1 MLPYSLVLRH
11 HAPGMSAPGLQP
23 PSEITAEWTVH
34 AQLTLSSTNRS
45 SDASSSATGITT
57 NEGCNE
63 RFGEQVPGHTTNI
76 SEGAVGGGECYDL
89 NPPQPST
96 PLTTSSSSAVGNPV
110 KVVYKFSTTD
120 RPLQQKQSPTA
131 PTSPVASAGGVGGK
145 SNVIFTTDPSPTTS
159 TTPVTLAQTPTT
171 GEGPPPPDADN
182 AVPLSFPKCT
192 STCSIVLTACTD
204 LLPTSSETLPI
215 IVNKCESIN
224 NIVVDKSTNFP
235 EKLIRK
241 SISPHLNPLVSPSNT
256 IRSQQS
262 NSVRDTSAAK
272 KKPRTVHIDV
282 YCTGSDAESGSE
294 CGSCCSFHDE
304 AKSLPSSG
312 TSSASS
318 SHSSVSS
325 GSRFDTSHMMELK
338 AATHPINDPTH
349 PTVYESEEM
358 RVRHKRAGKHE
369 VPRRLMQQTN
379 DQNTLSTIGSLKR
392 TGSARHGRI
401 RRNTTTDEITESKKL
416 LFSKHLG
423 EAPKPEEQI
432 QEAFSKYFRRDVSDD
447 AISSN
452 YALSADRSTRRDIT
466 GSSLSSAFACGGFY
480 ENDEDRETPSRLNRS
495 GTTATQSDS
504 FEYDNSEDRYRI
516 HEMERVWKQQHWKS
530 PSVERRL
537 LQLHN
542 PQVSQSA
549 CQSPDSDHNLT
560 ESDHSFVYDEAP
572 HAQASNPSL
581 NEYSDSSPSTVKS
594 ASQRVTGAPT
604 SRAVFLQQQ
613 AVLAATLHQKHREFS
628 PVEGYTDEYLA
639 IARRFGS
646 LITGRRKPGTHMG
659 PVRNPECPCE
669 HCRRWVLERDGNG
682 ISGSV
687 LRERAL
693 SVDAATVTPN
703 GIVDM
708 RRQFHLRNT
717 NAQGRLSES
726 SRKLDLLRKALEL
739 RRLELPPDCPTAQQL
754 KAELQ
759 NVQAS
764 SPGPVQYT
772 MRNSF
777 RGSAHG
783 RPAQSQQSFSRCA
796 AVTGKLEVRLMG
808 CQDLLEDVP
817 GRSRRDK
824 DAGSSSPG
832 DLKSFVKGVTSRSSS
847 KSYSVKDE
855 TSSEIM
861 AVIKLDNITVGQ
873 TSWRPCSQQA
883 WDQRFSIDLDRSREL
898 EIGVYWRDWRS
909 LCAVKF
915 LRLEEFIDDI
925 RHGMALQL
933 EPQGVLFAE
942 IKFLNPMISRKPK
955 LQRQRMIFN
964 KQQVK
969 NIPRAKQMN
978 INVATW
984 GRLLKRN
991 TTSSSTT
998 AAATGPGALATTP
1011 SSGTAPVASG
1021 MLANQTSG
1029 STVTT
1034 PSTPG
1039 SIGLS
1044 YDPLQDDPAE
1054 TLGESA
1060 DHNIVGLGGGR
1071 PLGIHGVSVLPESPS
1086 SHSLLNQGTPTSAL
1100 TGGRPLPPPQSIST
1114 PSSFRQKK
1122 QPMPS
1127 PRQATPPKID
1137 PELEYALSKF
1147 DFLHQHDSLS
1157 GVGLYDKQLQ
1167 QQEKLLTA
1175 VSSTGAAETDR
1186 EQINNCDS
1194 TPLADTEEDDSD
1206 VPPLPST
1213 PPPML
1218 RSNGSHPSS
1227 TITPPAAVLQKS
1239 LSEDLLRPVLSM
1251 PPPILYGGCVYSNR
1265 DSYYSTVSSTGSP
1278 IVEEPPSP
1286 APNQHLQYDA
1296 PFPEDSLTYDSII
1309 EILPFDQFTIGG
1321 NVVPPPLPPP
1331 HHHHHHPSTALV
1343 AQQAS
1348 LAAAAAVQAQ
1358 QQQQFYQQQQQLLL
1372 HQAPV
1377 GPQHVA
1383 GGSQTSSAVVAGM
1396 ADVGGSA
1403 AAAGSGVGIGPPV
1416 NRRAAGPTAARTLQ
1430 YRDSAYESR
1439 RQSQAQAGAGM
1450 SLDSFR
1456 LLSVLGRGHF
1466 GKVILAQYKNTGEY
1480 FAIKA
1485 LKKGDIIARDEV
1497 ESLLSEKRIF
1507 EVANTMR
1514 HPFLVNLFSCFQTDQ
1529 HVCFVM
1535 EYAAGGDLMMHIHT
1549 DVFSEPRAVFY
1560 AACVVLGL
1568 QYLHESKIIYR
1579 DLKLDN
1585 LLLDTE
1591 GYVKIA
1597 DFGLCKEGMGFGDRT
1612 GTFCGTPEFL
1622 APEVLTE
1629 TSYTRAVDWWGLG
1642 VLIFEMLV
1650 GESPFPGDDE
1660 EEVFDSI
1667 VNDEVRYPRFLSLEA
1682 IAIMRRLLRKNPER
1696 RLGSSERDAEDVK
1709 RQAFFR
1715 NIVWDDLLLRK
1726 VKPPFVP
1733 TIRSQEDV
1741 SNFDEEFTSEKPAL
1755 TPPKDPRVL
1764 TETEQTYF
1772 KDFTYMADWC

>member
-1 MLPYSLVLRH
+1 
-11 HAPGMSAPGLQP
+11 MSAPGPQP

-34 AQLTLSSTNRS
+34 AQLTLSSVSPATSTSTSNNNRRP
-45 SDASSSATGITT
+45 SDVAPSPSPVPA
-57 NEGCNE
+57 EGCTE
-63 RFGEQVPGHTTNI
+63 GDQQQQQQSAPPGRNGGD
-76 SEGAVGGGECYDL
+76 GADSNL
-89 NPPQPST
+89 LSPQT
-96 PLTTSSSSAVGNPV
+96 AVGNPV
-110 KVVYKFSTTD
+110 KVVYKFSTAD
-120 RPLQQKQSPTA
+120 HPLQQKQSTVLSTGA
-131 PTSPVASAGGVGGK
+131 PGRGAGGGTGGGK
-145 SNVIFTTDPSPTTS
+145 SNVIFNTDPSSPS
-159 TTPVTLAQTPTT
+159 SPVALAQTPT
-171 GEGPPPPDADN
+171 GEGPPPPGAEN
-182 AVPLSFPKCT
+182 AAQLFPKCT

-204 LLPTSSETLPI
+204 LLPTSDTTLPI
-215 IVNKCESIN
+215 IVNKCESTN
-224 NIVVDKSTNFP
+224 NIVVDKGTNFP
-235 EKLIRK
+235 EKSASNSKDVSCQTSDWETSSRKEEADGGAATGSIKRRGMPQKSTTDGHLLSPPPRRREDRFDSLIRK
-241 SISPHLNPLVSPSNT
+241 SVSPLINPLVSPSNT

-262 NSVRDTSAAK
+262 SVRGDTSAAK

-294 CGSCCSFHDE
+294 CGSCCSSNDG
-304 AKSLPSSG
+304 AKSLPSSEG
-312 TSSASS
+312 GSSASS

-338 AATHPINDPTH
+338 AAAAASAAPPNLDSSHP

-369 VPRRLMQQTN
+369 VPRRLMQQN
-379 DQNTLSTIGSLKR
+379 IDQNTLSTIGSLKR
-392 TGSARHGRI
+392 TPSARHGRP
-401 RRNTTTDEITESKKL
+401 RRNTATDEITESKQI

-423 EAPKPEEQI
+423 EEVPKQQTEEQI
-432 QEAFSKYFRRDVSDD
+432 QDTFSTYFRRDVSDD

-452 YALSADRSTRRDIT
+452 YALSADRSTRRDVT
-466 GSSLSSAFACGGFY
+466 GSSLSSAFACGGLY
-480 ENDEDRETPSRLNRS
+480 EDDEEAETRSKLNRS

-516 HEMERVWKQQHWKS
+516 HEMERVWQQQHWKS

-537 LQLHN
+537 LQMHN
-542 PQVSQSA
+542 PAVQPPS
-549 CQSPDSDHNLT
+549 CPSPDSEHNLT

-572 HAQASNPSL
+572 HPHASNPSL
-581 NEYSDSSPSTVKS
+581 NEYSDSSPSTIKS
-594 ASQRVTGAPT
+594 VSQRACG
-604 SRAVFLQQQ
+604 SLSLLQQQ
-613 AVLAATLHQKHREFS
+613 AVLAATLQQKREFS

-669 HCRRWVLERDGNG
+669 HCRRWVLERDSVGG
-682 ISGSV
+682 TSSGV

-693 SVDAATVTPN
+693 SVDASGDHGPS

-708 RRQFHLRNT
+708 RRQFHLRNAL
-717 NAQGRLSES
+717 AQGRLSES
-726 SRKLDLLRKALEL
+726 SRKLDLLRKALDL

-777 RGSAHG
+777 RGSAQG
-783 RPAQSQQSFSRCA
+783 RPAQSHQSFSRCA

-978 INVATW
+978 INIATW

-991 TTSSSTT
+991 TTSSVPTT
-998 AAATGPGALATTP
+998 AGTGGTVP
-1011 SSGTAPVASG
+1011 SPGTAIAP

-1039 SIGLS
+1039 STALS
-1044 YDPLQDDPAE
+1044 YDPLQDDPTE

-1060 DHNIVGLGGGR
+1060 DHNVVGLGGGR
-1071 PLGIHGVSVLPESPS
+1071 PLGIHGVGVLPESPS
-1086 SHSLLNQGTPTSAL
+1086 SHSLQNQGTPTA
-1100 TGGRPLPPPQSIST
+1100 GRPIQPPQSIST

-1157 GVGLYDKQLQ
+1157 GVSLYDKQLSPQ
-1167 QQEKLLTA
+1167 WDTPRPPLPVTPPPPT
-1175 VSSTGAAETDR
+1175 VIRNSGHV
-1186 EQINNCDS
+1186 NNCDS
-1194 TPLADTEEDDSD
+1194 INNNDSSYADEED
-1206 VPPLPST
+1206 VPPLPAT
-1213 PPPML
+1213 PPPVL
-1218 RSNGSHPSS
+1218 RSTGNTSGQS
-1227 TITPPAAVLQKS
+1227 TIVVATTPPPAVLQKS
-1239 LSEDLLRPVLSM
+1239 LSGDLLRPVLAM
-1251 PPPILYGGCVYSNR
+1251 PPPVLYAGGYNR

-1286 APNQHLQYDA
+1286 APSQYRQQYA
-1296 PFPEDSLTYDSII
+1296 PFPEGDLTYDNII
-1309 EILPFDQFTIGG
+1309 EAMWCHRHCHPITI
-1321 NVVPPPLPPP
+1321 
-1331 HHHHHHPSTALV
+1331 TK
-1343 AQQAS
+1343 
-1348 LAAAAAVQAQ
+1348 
-1358 QQQQFYQQQQQLLL
+1358 
-1372 HQAPV
+1372 
-1377 GPQHVA
+1377 PQ
-1383 GGSQTSSAVVAGM
+1383 
-1396 ADVGGSA
+1396 
-1403 AAAGSGVGIGPPV
+1403 
-1416 NRRAAGPTAARTLQ
+1416 R
-1430 YRDSAYESR
+1430 
-1439 RQSQAQAGAGM
+1439 
-1450 SLDSFR
+1450 
-1456 LLSVLGRGHF
+1456 
-1466 GKVILAQYKNTGEY
+1466 
-1480 FAIKA
+1480 
-1485 LKKGDIIARDEV
+1485 
-1497 ESLLSEKRIF
+1497 
-1507 EVANTMR
+1507 
-1514 HPFLVNLFSCFQTDQ
+1514 
-1529 HVCFVM
+1529 
-1535 EYAAGGDLMMHIHT
+1535 
-1549 DVFSEPRAVFY
+1549 
-1560 AACVVLGL
+1560 
-1568 QYLHESKIIYR
+1568 
-1579 DLKLDN
+1579 
-1585 LLLDTE
+1585 
-1591 GYVKIA
+1591 
-1597 DFGLCKEGMGFGDRT
+1597 
-1612 GTFCGTPEFL
+1612 
-1622 APEVLTE
+1622 
-1629 TSYTRAVDWWGLG
+1629 
-1642 VLIFEMLV
+1642 
-1650 GESPFPGDDE
+1650 
-1660 EEVFDSI
+1660 
-1667 VNDEVRYPRFLSLEA
+1667 
-1682 IAIMRRLLRKNPER
+1682 
-1696 RLGSSERDAEDVK
+1696 
-1709 RQAFFR
+1709 
-1715 NIVWDDLLLRK
+1715 
-1726 VKPPFVP
+1726 
-1733 TIRSQEDV
+1733 
-1741 SNFDEEFTSEKPAL
+1741 
-1755 TPPKDPRVL
+1755 
-1764 TETEQTYF
+1764 
-1772 KDFTYMADWC
+1772 

>member
-1 MLPYSLVLRH
+1 
-11 HAPGMSAPGLQP
+11 MSAPGPQP

-34 AQLTLSSTNRS
+34 AQLTLSSISPATS
-45 SDASSSATGITT
+45 TTSDNNKPPAHVPQTSAAEGCTEGEQPTPGPNISTPDDRGAAVDSNADGAAPILMASSSG
-57 NEGCNE
+57 
-63 RFGEQVPGHTTNI
+63 
-76 SEGAVGGGECYDL
+76 
-89 NPPQPST
+89 
-96 PLTTSSSSAVGNPV
+96 AVGNPV

-120 RPLQQKQSPTA
+120 HPLQQKQSTVSTA
-131 PTSPVASAGGVGGK
+131 EPAGGRN
-145 SNVIFTTDPSPTTS
+145 NVIFNTDPSSPS
-159 TTPVTLAQTPTT
+159 TPIALAQTPT
-171 GEGPPPPDADN
+171 GEGPPPPCAEN
-182 AVPLSFPKCT
+182 TTQHFPKCT

-204 LLPTSSETLPI
+204 LLPTTDTLPI
-215 IVNKCESIN
+215 IVNKCESTN

-235 EKLIRK
+235 EKSASNSKDVSCQTSDWESSRNESKEGAAGSLKRRAVPRK
-241 SISPHLNPLVSPSNT
+241 STTDGSLLSPPPRRREDRYDSLVRKSVSPMVNPLVSPSNT

-262 NSVRDTSAAK
+262 SVRDTSAAK

-294 CGSCCSFHDE
+294 CGSSCSSNE
-304 AKSLPSSG
+304 GAKSLPSSEA
-312 TSSASS
+312 SSPTS

-325 GSRFDTSHMMELK
+325 GSRLDTSHMMELK
-338 AATHPINDPTH
+338 AAAHPSNDPSH

-369 VPRRLMQQTN
+369 VPRRLMQQTI

-392 TGSARHGRI
+392 TGSARQGRP
-401 RRNTTTDEITESKKL
+401 RRNTATDEINESKQI

-423 EAPKPEEQI
+423 EVPQQQNEKQI
-432 QEAFSKYFRRDVSDD
+432 QDTFSTYFRRDMSDD

-452 YALSADRSTRRDIT
+452 YALSVDRSTRRDVT

-480 ENDEDRETPSRLNRS
+480 EDDEDGELRSKLNRS

-516 HEMERVWKQQHWKS
+516 HEMERVWKQHHWKS

-537 LQLHN
+537 LQMHN
-542 PQVSQSA
+542 PSLPSPS
-549 CQSPDSDHNLT
+549 CQSPDSERNLT

-572 HAQASNPSL
+572 HPHASNPSL

-594 ASQRVTGAPT
+594 ASQRASEGPA
-604 SRAVFLQQQ
+604 RAIMLQQQ
-613 AVLAATLHQKHREFS
+613 AVLAATLREQKREFS

-669 HCRRWVLERDGNG
+669 HCRRWVLERDAS
-682 ISGSV
+682 ISVNV

-693 SVDAATVTPN
+693 SVDGTGGAPN

-708 RRQFHLRNT
+708 RRQFHMRNY

-726 SRKLDLLRKALEL
+726 SRKLDLLRKALDL

-777 RGSAHG
+777 RGNAQG
-783 RPAQSQQSFSRCA
+783 RPAQSHQSFSRCA

-991 TTSSSTT
+991 TTSSTQTTSGSGPLASTVSPGTTT
-998 AAATGPGALATTP
+998 AA
-1011 SSGTAPVASG
+1011 S
-1021 MLANQTSG
+1021 ANQTSG
-1029 STVTT
+1029 SSVTT

-1039 SIGLS
+1039 SIVLP
-1044 YDPLQDDPAE
+1044 YDPLQDDPVE

-1060 DHNIVGLGGGR
+1060 DHNVIGLGGGR
-1071 PLGIHGVSVLPESPS
+1071 PLGIHGVGVLPESPS
-1086 SHSLLNQGTPTSAL
+1086 SHSLQNQGTPTA
-1100 TGGRPLPPPQSIST
+1100 GRPIPSHQSFST

-1157 GVGLYDKQLQ
+1157 GVSTYDKQQ
-1167 QQEKLLTA
+1167 QQQRE
-1175 VSSTGAAETDR
+1175 SSVTT
-1186 EQINNCDS
+1186 INKCDS
-1194 TPLADTEEDDSD
+1194 SNTTTRNDGNDED
-1206 VPPLPST
+1206 VPPLPAT
-1213 PPPML
+1213 PPPVL
-1218 RSNGSHPSS
+1218 PSFTGSQPVVSS
-1227 TITPPAAVLQKS
+1227 AVLQKS
-1239 LSEDLLRPVLSM
+1239 LSGDLLRPVLSM
-1251 PPPILYGGCVYSNR
+1251 PPPVIMYGGYNR

-1286 APNQHLQYDA
+1286 APGHQLHAA
-1296 PFPEDSLTYDSII
+1296 PFPDEAITSSHSNSSRSVAMWCHRHCPLII
-1309 EILPFDQFTIGG
+1309 ITIRRQRGG
-1321 NVVPPPLPPP
+1321 
-1331 HHHHHHPSTALV
+1331 AG
-1343 AQQAS
+1343 AS
-1348 LAAAAAVQAQ
+1348 G
-1358 QQQQFYQQQQQLLL
+1358 
-1372 HQAPV
+1372 APV
-1377 GPQHVA
+1377 
-1383 GGSQTSSAVVAGM
+1383 
-1396 ADVGGSA
+1396 
-1403 AAAGSGVGIGPPV
+1403 GPPV
-1416 NRRAAGPTAARTLQ
+1416 NRRAGPAARTLQ

-1439 RQSQAQAGAGM
+1439 RQSQAQAGASM
-1450 SLDSFR
+1450 CMDSFR

-1514 HPFLVNLFSCFQTDQ
+1514 HPFLVNLFSCFQTEQ

-1733 TIRSQEDV
+1733 TVRSPEDV

>member
-1 MLPYSLVLRH
+1 
-11 HAPGMSAPGLQP
+11 MSAPGPQP
-23 PSEITAEWTVH
+23 PPAEITAEWTVH
-34 AQLTLSSTNRS
+34 AQLTLSSVSPSTSACTTSNNNGRP
-45 SDASSSATGITT
+45 SDGVPAPPSASTA
-57 NEGCNE
+57 E
-63 RFGEQVPGHTTNI
+63 RCTEGEQKSTGRNH
-76 SEGAVGGGECYDL
+76 
-89 NPPQPST
+89 PST
-96 PLTTSSSSAVGNPV
+96 GGDGPDSYLLSPPPPPPPSHPTVTSATSSSSTSAVGNPV
-110 KVVYKFSTTD
+110 KVVYKFSTAD
-120 RPLQQKQSPTA
+120 HPLHQKQST
-131 PTSPVASAGGVGGK
+131 VLSATGGSK
-145 SNVIFTTDPSPTTS
+145 SNVIFNTDPSSPS
-159 TTPVTLAQTPTT
+159 SPVALAQTPT
-171 GEGPPPPDADN
+171 GEGPPPPGAEC
-182 AVPLSFPKCT
+182 AAQLFPKCT

-204 LLPTSSETLPI
+204 LLPTSDATLPI
-215 IVNKCESIN
+215 IVNKCESTN
-224 NIVVDKSTNFP
+224 NIVVDKGTNFP

-241 SISPHLNPLVSPSNT
+241 SVSPMVVNPLVSPSNT

-262 NSVRDTSAAK
+262 SVRGDTSAAR

-294 CGSCCSFHDE
+294 CGSCCSSNE
-304 AKSLPSSG
+304 GAKSLASSG
-312 TSSASS
+312 GSSASS
-318 SHSSVSS
+318 CHSSASS

-338 AATHPINDPTH
+338 AAQTHPTH
-349 PTVYESEEM
+349 DQSSQPTVYESEEM

-369 VPRRLMQQTN
+369 VPRH
-379 DQNTLSTIGSLKR
+379 QNTLSTIGSLKR
-392 TGSARHGRI
+392 TGSARPGRP
-401 RRNTTTDEITESKKL
+401 RRNTATDEITESKQI

-423 EAPKPEEQI
+423 EDVSKQPTEEQI
-432 QEAFSKYFRRDVSDD
+432 QDAFSTYFRRDVSDD

-452 YALSADRSTRRDIT
+452 YAMSADRSTRRDVT

-480 ENDEDRETPSRLNRS
+480 EEDEDAEARSKLNRS

-516 HEMERVWKQQHWKS
+516 HEMERVWKQQNWKS

-537 LQLHN
+537 LQMHN
-542 PQVSQSA
+542 PSVLPGSS
-549 CQSPDSDHNLT
+549 CPSPDNLT

-572 HAQASNPSL
+572 HPHASNPSL

-594 ASQRVTGAPT
+594 ASQRGAGVGDGPNR
-604 SRAVFLQQQ
+604 SLLLQQQ
-613 AVLAATLHQKHREFS
+613 AVLAATLQQKREFS

-669 HCRRWVLERDGNG
+669 HCRRWVVERDCTGG
-682 ISGSV
+682 LGCSV

-693 SVDAATVTPN
+693 SVDATADRGPS

-708 RRQFHLRNT
+708 RRQFHLRNAI
-717 NAQGRLSES
+717 AQGRLSES
-726 SRKLDLLRKALEL
+726 SRKLDLLRKALDL

-777 RGSAHG
+777 RGSAQG

-991 TTSSSTT
+991 TTSSSSASTT
-998 AAATGPGALATTP
+998 AGTAGTP
-1011 SSGTAPVASG
+1011 SPGTATAPTPG

-1039 SIGLS
+1039 SIVLP
-1044 YDPLQDDPAE
+1044 YDALQDDPVE

-1060 DHNIVGLGGGR
+1060 DHNVVGLGGGR
-1071 PLGIHGVSVLPESPS
+1071 PLGIHGVGVLPESPS
-1086 SHSLLNQGTPTSAL
+1086 SHSLQNQGTPMV
-1100 TGGRPLPPPQSIST
+1100 GRPIAPPQSIST

-1147 DFLHQHDSLS
+1147 DFLHQHDSLG
-1157 GVGLYDKQLQ
+1157 GVSLYDKQPPLPV
-1167 QQEKLLTA
+1167 TPPPPPP
-1175 VSSTGAAETDR
+1175 VINSGY
-1186 EQINNCDS
+1186 INNCDS
-1194 TPLADTEEDDSD
+1194 TNNNNNYVEDED
-1206 VPPLPST
+1206 VPPLPAT
-1213 PPPML
+1213 PPPVL
-1218 RSNGSHPSS
+1218 RSTSQISQSAVAGLATAATSS
-1227 TITPPAAVLQKS
+1227 PAVLQKS
-1239 LSEDLLRPVLSM
+1239 LSGDLLRPVLSM
-1251 PPPILYGGCVYSNR
+1251 PPPILYGGYNR

-1286 APNQHLQYDA
+1286 APSQHQQQYA
-1296 PFPEDSLTYDSII
+1296 PFPEDDLTYDNII
-1309 EILPFDQFTIGG
+1309 EILPFEQLTIGG
-1321 NVVPPPLPPP
+1321 NVVPPPLPP
-1331 HHHHHHPSTALV
+1331 HHHHPSATFMS
-1343 AQQAS
+1343 QQAS
-1348 LAAAAAVQAQ
+1348 IAAAAALQAQ
-1358 QQQQFYQQQQQLLL
+1358 QHQLYQQQQQQQHLLL
-1372 HQAPV
+1372 QQQQLLQPAVVIPPSLLAQQHAAVTAGQASSSSGMV
-1377 GPQHVA
+1377 DVA
-1383 GGSQTSSAVVAGM
+1383 GGSGAV
-1396 ADVGGSA
+1396 
-1403 AAAGSGVGIGPPV
+1403 GPPV
-1416 NRRAAGPTAARTLQ
+1416 NRRPAGPARALQ

-1439 RQSQAQAGAGM
+1439 RQSQVAGAGAVAGM
-1450 SLDSFR
+1450 CMDSFR

-1466 GKVILAQYKNTGEY
+1466 GKVILAQYKKSGEY

-1507 EVANTMR
+1507 EVAN
-1514 HPFLVNLFSCFQTDQ
+1514 
-1529 HVCFVM
+1529 
-1535 EYAAGGDLMMHIHT
+1535 
-1549 DVFSEPRAVFY
+1549 
-1560 AACVVLGL
+1560 
-1568 QYLHESKIIYR
+1568 
-1579 DLKLDN
+1579 
-1585 LLLDTE
+1585 
-1591 GYVKIA
+1591 
-1597 DFGLCKEGMGFGDRT
+1597 
-1612 GTFCGTPEFL
+1612 
-1622 APEVLTE
+1622 
-1629 TSYTRAVDWWGLG
+1629 
-1642 VLIFEMLV
+1642 
-1650 GESPFPGDDE
+1650 
-1660 EEVFDSI
+1660 
-1667 VNDEVRYPRFLSLEA
+1667 
-1682 IAIMRRLLRKNPER
+1682 
-1696 RLGSSERDAEDVK
+1696 
-1709 RQAFFR
+1709 
-1715 NIVWDDLLLRK
+1715 
-1726 VKPPFVP
+1726 
-1733 TIRSQEDV
+1733 
-1741 SNFDEEFTSEKPAL
+1741 
-1755 TPPKDPRVL
+1755 
-1764 TETEQTYF
+1764 
-1772 KDFTYMADWC
+1772 